1 MFKTTLQE
9 IAEILNAKLILRNND
24 TFFEGVCIDSR
35 IIHKNNL
42 YIPII
47 GANFDGHQ
55 FIENVLNKGVKNIII
70 DHNHDIPE
78 SGNILIVEN
87 TIVAL
92 QQLATYYLTVL
103 KCEVVA
109 VTGSNGKTAIKDIL
123 YNILSSKYRVEKT
136 QGNKNNEIGLPLT
149 VLALPPE
156 VEIAILEMGM
166 ERFKEI
172 ELLTNIAKPNIAII
186 SNIGTAHLVE
196 LGSRENIAKA
206 KLEILSG
213 LKQDGIL
220 VVSGEEKLLSN
231 QYENT
236 KYTYPSQ
243 VSNYLQ
249 HVEGMSFEYDN
260 EVYTTNIHG
269 QHQIENILMCLEVAK
284 YYNIPIANVKQSLLN
299 LELTKMRQDIY
310 VFGDNIIYD
319 DSYKSNPES
328 LYAALSTL
336 QQFPQ
341 RKIAVLADMLDLGQD
356 EKYIHQKVGEN
367 LIKYDIDKVYLYGE
381 LCQYTHMHS
390 SVMSLYFE
398 DKKQLAECLKQEKNA
413 IILFK
418 ASRSLKMEEVIS
430 QFKGE

>member
-1 MFKTTLQE
+1 MFKTTVQK

-24 TFFEGVCIDSR
+24 TSFEGVCIDSR
-35 IIHKNNL
+35 IIHENNL

-70 DHNHDIPE
+70 DNKHAVPE
-78 SGNILIVEN
+78 LGNILIVEN
-87 TIVAL
+87 TLIAL
-92 QQLATYYLTVL
+92 QKLAEYYLSTL

-123 YNILSSKYRVEKT
+123 YNILVSKYHVVKT

-149 VLALPPE
+149 VLALPHE
-156 VEIAILEMGM
+156 VEIAVLEMGM

-172 ELLTNIAKPNIAII
+172 ELLSNIAKPNIAII

-213 LKQDGIL
+213 LKKDGIL
-220 VVSGEEKLLSN
+220 IVNGEEKLLSN
-231 QYENT
+231 QYEKT
-236 KYTYPSQ
+236 TYIYPSK
-243 VSNYLQ
+243 VSNYSQ
-249 HVEGMSFEYDN
+249 SVAGMSFEYDN

-269 QHQIENILMCLEVAK
+269 KHQIENILMCLEVAK
-284 YYNIPIANVKQSLLN
+284 YYNIPIPNIKQALLN

-310 VFGDNIIYD
+310 VFGDNVIYD

-356 EKYIHQKVGEN
+356 EKIIHQKVGEN
-367 LIKYDIDKVYLYGE
+367 LIKYNIDKVYLYGE
-381 LCQYTHMHS
+381 LCKYTHIYS
-390 SVMSLYFE
+390 SVPSMYFE
-398 DKKQLAECLKQEKNA
+398 DKNQIAECLKEEKNA

-418 ASRSLKMEEVIS
+418 ASRSLKMEEVIN